1 MSNETTL
8 DSVTPPEPVI
18 VEWNAMAHYHNRL
31 EQIEADVDAALK
43 EDRPRIVLLGD
54 SISEVHPAKEIA
66 GFRVVNMG
74 ISGDKIAMEPD
85 GGVLR
90 RLDVVARAK
99 PAHVFLMVGVNDFW
113 HTPSK
118 SLVDAKADYAK
129 LAEELVKAV
138 SNSKVWLLSTFP
150 TAGDHANFNA
160 LLKELNERVRAL
172 AELHGA
178 EYVDAYKVLADD
190 KGELRAEFTS
200 DGIHLTPEGYDA
212 WTREIERLISG

>member
-1 MSNETTL
+1 MSNDATL

-43 EDRPRIVLLGD
+43 EGCPRIVLLGD

-99 PAHVFLMVGVNDFW
+99 PEHVFVMVGVNDFW
-113 HTPSK
+113 HTPPK
-118 SLVDAKADYAK
+118 SVVDAKADYTKLVEALTTALPEAK
-129 LAEELVKAV
+129 L
-138 SNSKVWLLSTFP
+138 WFLSTFP
-150 TAGDHANFNA
+150 TSGDHAKFNP
-160 LLKELNERVRAL
+160 LVKELNERVRAL

-178 EYVDAYKVLADD
+178 EYVDMHPLLANN
-190 KGELRAEFTS
+190 KGELRAEFTG